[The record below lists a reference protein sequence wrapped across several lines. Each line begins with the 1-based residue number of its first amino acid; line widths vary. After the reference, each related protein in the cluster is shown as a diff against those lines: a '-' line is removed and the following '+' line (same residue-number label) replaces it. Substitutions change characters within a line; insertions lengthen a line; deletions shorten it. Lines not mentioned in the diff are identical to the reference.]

1 MKEDLKLNSISDSEL
16 DNLDKTISNYDR
28 IYIENSAEELI
39 LDKVNTV
46 KNYSGNLHILRN
58 LANVK
63 QLDIFVAAGEISSL
77 SDISFVKDLQVLKLR
92 KNFKKGISLNDLRK
106 LSNLK
111 HFELENGLTSKQ
123 HSFIDELST

>member
-46 KNYSGNLHILRN
+46 LSKHNIPIL
-58 LANVK
+58 LW
-63 QLDIFVAAGEISSL
+63 
-77 SDISFVKDLQVLKLR
+77 
-92 KNFKKGISLNDLRK
+92 
-106 LSNLK
+106 
-111 HFELENGLTSKQ
+111 
-123 HSFIDELST
+123 IDEHLKKLFG